1 MALSGKKK
9 DVEISQR
16 VSTIVDSSSLDWED
30 APTEFIPSGGILTE
44 IWGPT
49 GTGKTTLALQSQAP
63 IAYLCFY
70 EKAVGII
77 EEFAKI
83 KRIRWKK
90 MGGVFNGS
98 PEEIKALA
106 EPAMRSFER
115 FYYDAFSWAK
125 TIIVDTHNE
134 AWMLERLGE
143 FGAPKPEKM
152 DDRKKLNQKRDWA
165 GVNGRW
171 LSMLNMVRTQE
182 HTNVILIGQAEEEWK
197 ENDSGYGS
205 KTGKMV
211 RAGSKASDQVL
222 LKADISLRTNKYT
235 NKKTGDLNF
244 TTTIYKGWGRA
255 QECEGMEFED
265 DLNRLPTIYSMITGT
280 EEDFW
285 K

>member
-9 DVEISQR
+9 DVEISHR
-16 VSTIVDSSSLDWED
+16 ISTIVDSSSLDWED

-49 GTGKTTLALQSQAP
+49 GTGRTTLALQAQAP
-63 IAYLCFY
+63 IAYLYFH
-70 EKAVGII
+70 EKTKGII
-77 EEFAKI
+77 EDFAKI
-83 KRIRWKK
+83 KTIKMKK
-90 MGGVFNGS
+90 MGGVFTGT
-98 PEEIKALA
+98 PDEIKSVA
-106 EPAMRSFER
+106 ESSMRYFER
-115 FYYDAFSWAK
+115 FFYDGFGKFK
-125 TIIVDTHNE
+125 TIIVDTYNE

-165 GVNGRW
+165 AINNRW
-171 LSMLNMVRTQE
+171 MSILNMVRTQDY
-182 HTNVILIGQAEEEWK
+182 TNVILIGQAEEEWR

-211 RAGSKASDQVL
+211 RAGGKAADQVL
-222 LKADISLRTNKYT
+222 LKADISLRTNKHT
-235 NKKTGDLNF
+235 NKKTNNVEF

-265 DLNRLPTIYSMITGT
+265 DMNKLPTIYSMITGT